1 MAYFEEKQL
10 RVTTAITA
18 KRKCKYQQLLQKIN
32 RLATEQHKT
41 GKEFK

>member
-18 KRKCKYQQLLQKIN
+18 KRKYQQLLQKIN